1 MAGHPPDDVLEAVK
15 YIRRLREKTYL
26 SREEKI
32 DLNRAKLRVA
42 YWACRSESIVA
53 TRETLGYIL
62 GGDAA
67 EIMGHFDRYLE
78 REKEEGKD
86 EGKRQGGGGAGFWD
100 GA

>member
-1 MAGHPPDDVLEAVK
+1 MAAHPPDDVMEAVK
-15 YIRRLREKTYL
+15 FIRRLREKPYL

-42 YWACRSESIVA
+42 YWACRSEHIVA

-62 GGDAA
+62 GGDSA

-78 REKEEGKD
+78 REKDQEKDGEKKKREG
-86 EGKRQGGGGAGFWD
+86 GTSFWD

>member
-1 MAGHPPDDVLEAVK
+1 MQAVK
-15 YIRRLREKTYL
+15 YIRKLREKTYL

-42 YWACRSESIVA
+42 YWACRSEHIVA

-62 GGDAA
+62 GSDAA

-78 REKEEGKD
+78 REKDGGKD
-86 EGKRQGGGGAGFWD
+86 GDQKKGGGGTSFWD